1 MAQQTRYQI
10 LEALRKGEGGTVSG
24 GELAQT
30 LGVSRT
36 AVWKAVTTLQNE
48 GYRIESVPNK
58 GYRLLESEVYS
69 GYEVER
75 RLTTKVVGRPLI
87 FLEEVNSTNDYVK
100 ALAAEGGANGTA
112 VLARRQTAGK
122 GRLGR
127 RFESPAEK
135 GVYFTLLLRPDI
147 QIGTLNRI
155 TLLTAVAVADAI
167 EELTGVRP
175 GIKWINDLYLSGK
188 KLCGILTECSVEGE
202 TGRVSYVAVGVG
214 INLHQTA
221 EDFPPELREKA
232 GSVEMLTGKHIAA
245 ADYAVTVF
253 RRFEELFFDEKFPE
267 NQERILRRY
276 REDLFFLGQEVEVH
290 GSSDCYR
297 ATALDIDEEGRLLV
311 RDGEGALHA
320 LNSGEISIRFS

>member
-100 ALAAEGGANGTA
+100 ALAAETA
-112 VLARRQTAGK
+112 PLSWPD
-122 GRLGR
+122 GR
-127 RFESPAEK
+127 R
-135 GVYFTLLLRPDI
+135 R
-147 QIGTLNRI
+147 
-155 TLLTAVAVADAI
+155 
-167 EELTGVRP
+167 
-175 GIKWINDLYLSGK
+175 
-188 KLCGILTECSVEGE
+188 
-202 TGRVSYVAVGVG
+202 GRDGWA
-214 INLHQTA
+214 
-221 EDFPPELREKA
+221 A
-232 GSVEMLTGKHIAA
+232 GSSPRRRKASISPFCCGRI
-245 ADYAVTVF
+245 F
-253 RRFEELFFDEKFPE
+253 RSGRS
-267 NQERILRRY
+267 I
-276 REDLFFLGQEVEVH
+276 
-290 GSSDCYR
+290 GSPC
-297 ATALDIDEEGRLLV
+297 
-311 RDGEGALHA
+311 
-320 LNSGEISIRFS
+320 

>member
-100 ALAAEGGANGTA
+100 ALAAEGGAKRHCCPGQTADGGEGTA
-112 VLARRQTAGK
+112 GPPVRVPGGERRLFHPFAAAGYSDRDAQSDHPAD
-122 GRLGR
+122 GGWQWR
-127 RFESPAEK
+127 RH
-135 GVYFTLLLRPDI
+135 R
-147 QIGTLNRI
+147 R
-155 TLLTAVAVADAI
+155 ADWCP
-167 EELTGVRP
+167 P
-175 GIKWINDLYLSGK
+175 GDQMVNDLYLNGK

-202 TGRVSYVAVGVG
+202 TGGSPMWPWAWGSICTRRRK
-214 INLHQTA
+214 N
-221 EDFPPELREKA
+221 FPPELREKA
-232 GSVEMLTGKHIAA
+232 GSIEMLTGKHIAA

-290 GSSDCYR
+290 GLSDCYR